1 MKSNGAEP
9 PTAVGVEPSRN
20 DGRPPE
26 SGADPVAGASPTE
39 VVIERPDLQSRRQ
52 RLLYSAATA
61 VAWAV
66 WMYLWL
72 PAVTLLAWVFGIR
85 RFMHEI
91 AVPDAETML
100 SSTLLYLGVIGVLG
114 GGLLLWSRYNLRR
127 FGGTSRRRSA
137 PRVSDEEIRR
147 HFSLSRGMLADVRR
161 SRRLVVHHDPSGMV
175 VDTEPAE
182 ERGLVEL

>member
-1 MKSNGAEP
+1 MRTNGAEP

-20 DGRPPE
+20 GGRPPE
-26 SGADPVAGASPTE
+26 SGSDTAAGPSPAD

-52 RLLYSAATA
+52 RLIYSTATA

-72 PAVTLLAWVFGIR
+72 PAVTLLAWAFGIR
-85 RFMHEI
+85 RFVHEI
-91 AVPDAETML
+91 AVPDAETVVT
-100 SSTLLYLGVIGVLG
+100 SGLLYAVVISILG

-127 FGGTSRRRSA
+127 FGGKSRRRSA

-161 SRRLVVHHDPSGMV
+161 SRRVVVHHDASGMV